1 VDDLTETTFG
11 VAPIDAVSASDLAW
25 GRTRSGPVPR
35 RTIRVVDTTIRD
47 GQGSLWA
54 TAMRTR
60 QMVSVLPDLDRAGFD
75 AIEFLAPGSRFRKLA
90 RELREH
96 PWEWIARGARLA
108 QQTPLRWHGTI
119 DTEVMSGRVPPE
131 VGELIV
137 TRIGELG
144 IRETRFGNNWNQFG
158 RIGDELARYERLG
171 MRAVVSLMYSVS
183 PRHTDDHFVAKAA
196 ELAPHA
202 PYRICLKDVSGL
214 LTPERARAL
223 VPRLL
228 QVTPGIT
235 WEFHGHCNSGLGPL
249 NALEAV
255 EAGIDIIHTAVPPLA
270 DASSQPDVFA
280 LVANL
285 RALGH
290 EVDLDPGP
298 LHGVERTLEGI
309 AALDGF
315 PRGAPATY
323 RVDHYLH
330 QIPGGMISN
339 LRHQLQQAGVGDR
352 LPEVLEEVVRVRADF
367 GYPIM
372 VTPLSQF
379 VGSQAAVNV
388 ISGSRYGVV
397 TDSSIEYALG
407 LHGGDE
413 AVGLMD
419 QDVRDRILA
428 HPRAREVAARRA
440 EPLPRLAELRDRYGP
455 RVPDEDLIMLAI
467 MGDDALDI
475 VGSFADVRLDE
486 PPAPDMLTTVRRSI
500 ADAHDRRVVLAA
512 PGLTLAVAGVRGH
525 GQES

>member
-1 VDDLTETTFG
+1 VDQLRAGSIG
-11 VAPIDAVSASDLAW
+11 VTPLDAVTASDLAW
-25 GRTRSGPVPR
+25 GRVRPAAPVR
-35 RTIRVVDTTIRD
+35 RPIRIVDTTIRD

-60 QMVSVLPDLDRAGFD
+60 HMVTVLPDLDRAGFD

-90 RELREH
+90 RELKEH

-108 QQTPLRWHGTI
+108 ERSSLRWHGTI

-131 VGELIV
+131 VGELII

-158 RIGDELARYERLG
+158 GIGAEFARYQRLG

-183 PRHTDDHFVAKAA
+183 PRHTDEYFVAKAA

-214 LTPERARAL
+214 LTPERARTL
-223 VPRLL
+223 IPRLL
-228 QVTPGIT
+228 AVTPGIT

-249 NALEAV
+249 NAIEAV
-255 EAGIDIIHTAVPPLA
+255 EAGIEIVHTAVPPLA

-290 EVDLDPGP
+290 QVDLDIEP
-298 LHGVERTLEGI
+298 LHQAERSLRDI

-315 PRGAPATY
+315 PSGAPATY
-323 RVDHYLH
+323 RIDHYLH

-339 LRHQLQQAGVGDR
+339 LRHQLQQAGVADR
-352 LPEVLEEVVRVRADF
+352 IPEVLEEVVRVRADF

-413 AVGLMD
+413 ATSLMD

-440 EPLPRLAELRDRYGP
+440 EALPTLAELRARYGP

-467 MGDDALDI
+467 MGDEALDI

-486 PPAPDMLTTVRRSI
+486 PPPQDMLTTVRRAI
-500 ADAHDRRVVLAA
+500 ADAHERPVALTA
-512 PGLTLAVAGVRGH
+512 PGLNLAVAHVRGPR
-525 GQES
+525 QEA

>member
-1 VDDLTETTFG
+1 MDDLSGTISAVE
-11 VAPIDAVSASDLAW
+11 PIDAVTAADLAW
-25 GRTRSGPVPR
+25 GRTRISAAPR
-35 RTIRVVDTTIRD
+35 RTIRIVDTTIRD

-60 QMVSVLPDLDRAGFD
+60 QMVAVLPDLDRAGFD
-75 AIEFLAPGSRFRKLA
+75 AIEFLAPGSRFRKLS
-90 RELREH
+90 RELKEH

-108 QQTPLRWHGTI
+108 ERTSLRWHGTI

-131 VGELIV
+131 VGELII

-158 RIGDELARYERLG
+158 GIGDELARYRRLG

-214 LTPERARAL
+214 LTPERARKL
-223 VPRLL
+223 IPRLL
-228 QVTPGIT
+228 AVTPGIT

-249 NALEAV
+249 NALEAA
-255 EAGIDIIHTAVPPLA
+255 EAGIEVLHTAVPPLA

-285 RALGH
+285 TALGH
-290 EVDLDPGP
+290 GVDLDLEP
-298 LHGVERTLEGI
+298 LRHVERTLGDI

-315 PRGAPATY
+315 PSGAPATY
-323 RVDHYLH
+323 RIDHYLH

-339 LRHQLQQAGVGDR
+339 LRHQLQQAGVAHR
-352 LPEVLEEVVRVRADF
+352 IPEVLEEVVRVRADF

-413 AVGLMD
+413 ALMLMD

-440 EPLPRLAELRDRYGP
+440 EPLPSLAELRVRYGP

-467 MGDDALDI
+467 MGDDALAL
-475 VGSFADVRLDE
+475 VGSFAEVRLDE
-486 PPAPDMLTTVRRSI
+486 PPAPDMLTTVRR
-500 ADAHDRRVVLAA
+500 ALAEANEQPVILTA
-512 PGLTLAVAGVRGH
+512 PGMTLAVAQVRGPQ
-525 GQES
+525 QEP